1 MIVLKIIGWILL
13 GILGLIAAVLIIAVI
28 AMCFRVKLNVEYSSE
43 NTSAMLK
50 YLFLKIPLYPRP
62 KKEKD
67 ETEKKPKKKKPEKSD
82 EKKEKSDEK
91 KKKEDKENE
100 PSETVSPSESD
111 ELPEEEAEAA
121 PEETKEPEKKKSGS
135 KELLE
140 TLYNAEGID
149 GLTLLARRTC
159 RYLGTFFG
167 GLIGGVIVDEFDLD
181 VCCTKPDAAATAIYY
196 GEVCSTLFP
205 LLASLAAKCKLKKHN
220 INVYPDY
227 LARFSSAS
235 FILDLHFTP
244 IVMVGHVLALVLK
257 LLFKIVLQVIVK
269 IFLYLKNGKKTGN
282 ENKNIK
288 EKSEITNE

>member
-13 GILGLIAAVLIIAVI
+13 GILGLIAAVLVIAVI

-67 ETEKKPKKKKPEKSD
+67 ETEEKPKKKKTKKPD
-82 EKKEKSDEK
+82 EKEE
-91 KKKEDKENE
+91 KEDNVTAL
-100 PSETVSPSESD
+100 SETVSLSESAD
-111 ELPEEEAEAA
+111 LPEEEAEADA
-121 PEETKEPEKKKSGS
+121 EETKEPEKKKSGA

-181 VCCTKPDAAATAIYY
+181 VCCTKPDAAAAAIYY

-244 IVMVGHVLALVLK
+244 IVMVGHILALVIK
-257 LLFKIVLQVIVK
+257 ILFKIVLQLVVK